1 MSLIILCLS
10 LGVAQAEVAP
20 VPATAAGAPGAVVV
34 SPLEST
40 GPSAASAQ
48 GGKSGAG
55 GKEGGGGKGQGQ
67 GKGKGKGKGKA
78 VEYPYWQTEPYLTPE
93 VGASAYSSGGETST
107 AVTIGGQAGIR
118 YLRVDRDRPWLTGKT
133 RLAGAYMIS
142 GGGTGYDVRLG
153 SFIGPQ
159 WESVNLQVGPD
170 VFYNQYQWD
179 DVSLEPTIGVGVPA
193 TATRSADVFTIYG
206 GVEPA
211 WLVNE
216 DRRVDWDTT
225 EAILPGFGHE
235 FTYRAGVGVVAS
247 FASFSLSYQYKITA
261 YGIEQGFGLGFKL

>member
-1 MSLIILCLS
+1 MSLAILCLS
-10 LGVAQAEVAP
+10 WCVAQAGGASVGPPPPPAP
-20 VPATAAGAPGAVVV
+20 PSEASAGAADG
-34 SPLEST
+34 SP
-40 GPSAASAQ
+40 PPVAAAQ

-55 GKEGGGGKGQGQ
+55 GKKGGGGKA
-67 GKGKGKGKGKA
+67 KGKGKGEAAKF
-78 VEYPYWQTEPYLTPE
+78 PYWQTEPYLTPE
-93 VGASAYSSGGETST
+93 IGASAYSSGGETST
-107 AVTIGGQAGIR
+107 AVTVGGQAGIR

-170 VFYNQYQWD
+170 VFYNQYQWG

-193 TATRSADVFTIYG
+193 TATRSADVFTVYG

-211 WLVNE
+211 WLANE
-216 DRRVDWDTT
+216 DRRVDWDATD
-225 EAILPGFGHE
+225 AVLPGFGHE
-235 FTYRAGVGVVAS
+235 FTYRAGVGIAAS
-247 FASFSLSYQYKITA
+247 FASLSLSYQYKITA
-261 YGIEQGFGLGFKL
+261 YGIEQGFGVGIKL